1 MRRKAVLALVACMIF
16 CALMCG
22 CTNFFGETAPENFL
36 GDDSPRMIIGSSK
49 IELRTEDNPVIGV
62 QADRVIR
69 DYLWTDSSFDTKVEA
84 DRVPQDS
91 SQVVPYM
98 EGARVKELMDW
109 AGASVFPLTPCY
121 AVLKQDGHYYG
132 DSGEDFVFPILPD
145 KVNYPTS
152 FFHTN
157 EQNESMVTI
166 YDTHGFNAVADKAYE
181 NKDKIDLVIA
191 CMDTTSKAEAALWIA
206 ENGMNCYAP
215 CDRFTSDLMDY
226 KHKFGTEAE
235 IIGSAP
241 IRKTDYG
248 AVIGD
253 RPVTILLNEKIIVQY
268 TEEGYPNQYCDTPKR
283 YFDALQKVFG
293 LKLNTTEVYANV
305 GETYKIVEKAQDEDA
320 HVIAVR
326 VYNEQ
331 DYYPVKS
338 WLNEDKNNRAILFH
352 SAAYNPGMK
361 LFKEFPKQTSFGDI
375 NPQIIY

>member
-1 MRRKAVLALVACMIF
+1 MKIKVVLALVACMIF
-16 CALMCG
+16 CTLMCG
-22 CTNFFGETAPENFL
+22 CTDFFGEKTPENLL
-36 GDDSPRMIIGSSK
+36 GDDSPRMIIGASK
-49 IELRTEDNPVIGV
+49 IELKTEDNPVIGAQV
-62 QADRVIR
+62 DRVIR
-69 DYLWTDSSFDTKVEA
+69 DYLWTDSDFDTKVEA
-84 DRVPQDS
+84 DRVPQNS

-98 EGARVKELMDW
+98 EGARVKEMMDW
-109 AGASVFPLTPCY
+109 TNASVLPLTPCH
-121 AVLKQDGHYYG
+121 ALLKTTDWNYYG
-132 DSGEDFVFPILPD
+132 SNGNNDFPFLILID
-145 KVNYPTS
+145 KVIYPTS
-152 FFHTN
+152 VFYENDSLVIIH
-157 EQNESMVTI
+157 
-166 YDTHGFNAVADKAYE
+166 DTHGFSAVAEKAYE

-215 CDRFTSDLMDY
+215 CDRFTNEIMDY
-226 KHKFGTEAE
+226 KHKFGIEAE

-253 RPVTILLNEKIIVQY
+253 QPVTILLNEKIIVQY

-293 LKLNTTEVYANV
+293 LKLNITEVYANV

-326 VYNEQ
+326 IYNEQ

-338 WLNEDKNNRAILFH
+338 WLSEDKNNRAILLH
-352 SAAYNPGMK
+352 SAAYDSGIK
-361 LFKEFPKQTSFGDI
+361 IFKEFPKQTSFGDI
-375 NPQIIY
+375 NPQIIK